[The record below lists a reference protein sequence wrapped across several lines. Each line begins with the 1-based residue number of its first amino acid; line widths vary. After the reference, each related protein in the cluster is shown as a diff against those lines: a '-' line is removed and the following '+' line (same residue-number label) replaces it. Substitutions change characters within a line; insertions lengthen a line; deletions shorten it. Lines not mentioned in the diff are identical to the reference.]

1 MTGFL
6 RRPRC
11 GHDPPAQAVLSPLS
25 VLRPCGG
32 YTLRLRPSPRPPP
45 RPLGDAAAATRRCC
59 GPCSSPCLALH
70 PSAWPIFSIRRSSQ
84 TERVPRCSSPCLAL
98 HTSAWPRSQLVH
110 GWRHLRP

>member
-32 YTLRLRPSPRPPP
+32 WTLRLRPSPRPPP
-45 RPLGDAAAATRRCC
+45 RPLGDAAGNAALLWAVLQSVSGTGRGRNLFTAGDICA
-59 GPCSSPCLALH
+59 PD
-70 PSAWPIFSIRRSSQ
+70 F
-84 TERVPRCSSPCLAL
+84 
-98 HTSAWPRSQLVH
+98 
-110 GWRHLRP
+110 